1 MSKKMYSVF
10 NRSPTTYINLGTAG
24 YYPMSSANLLSS
36 EKSIV
41 GAIFN
46 RIAIDVANNRFMHVK
61 IDENEYIEEILD
73 SPLNKCLL
81 YKPNLNQSVSQF
93 KRDIVLTMCTDGVA
107 VIAATYWDDDGKPLQ
122 LQCGTITGWYSDYV
136 ACNFF
141 CNEQQ
146 TMREVHL
153 EKSKVAILENPLY
166 TVMNDHASGV
176 KRLIS
181 KLNQMDSYTAAA
193 TSGKINAFIGLDYD
207 TSTTI
212 GKERAQ
218 KRIESIESQASASP
232 HGIVYHE
239 NTEKITFPS
248 KQLDIDIVE
257 QVKYL
262 EEQVFS
268 ELGMTRAVFI
278 GEAKEDANR
287 QYNAKTVE
295 PFGTTIAEGLTS
307 AFIPSDMYRTERV
320 IMTKPLF
327 SGVTGTEIADMSD
340 KLSRNAIVKSNEV
353 RKELGFLKSDEQQA
367 NMLMNPNMP
376 MQDQP
381 ITDQSQSRFANLFN
395 QNGSAMNIFNK
406 E

>member
-1 MSKKMYSVF
+1 MVKKMYSVF
-10 NRSPTTYINLGTAG
+10 NRSPTTYVNLGAAG
-24 YYPMSSANLLSS
+24 YYPNSPANLVAS
-36 EKSIV
+36 EKSLV

-46 RIAIDVANNRFMHVK
+46 RIAIDVSNNRFMHVK

-73 SPLNKCLL
+73 SPLNNCLL
-81 YKPNLNQSVSQF
+81 YKPNINQSVSQF
-93 KRDIVLTMCTDGVA
+93 KRDIVLTMCTEGIA
-107 VIAATYWDDDGKPLQ
+107 VVAATYWDDEGKPLQ
-122 LQCGTITGWYSDYV
+122 LQCGVVTGWYSDYV

-146 TMREVHL
+146 TMKEVHL
-153 EKSKVAILENPLY
+153 KKSKVAIIENPLY
-166 TVMNDHASGV
+166 TVMNDHASGI
-176 KRLIS
+176 KRLIA
-181 KLNQMDSYTAAA
+181 KLHQMDTYTAAA

-218 KRIESIESQASASP
+218 KRIDSIESQAAASP

-262 EEQVFS
+262 EEQCFS
-268 ELGMTRAVFI
+268 EMGMTRAVFT

-295 PFGTTIAEGLTS
+295 PFGQAITEGLTT
-307 AFIPSDMYRTERV
+307 AFIPLDMYRTERIV
-320 IMTKPLF
+320 MTKPMF

-353 RKELGFLKSDEQQA
+353 RRELGLLKSDERQA

-381 ITDQSQSRFANLFN
+381 MTDSPQTSNNLFDQTN
-395 QNGSAMNIFNK
+395 SPINIFNK